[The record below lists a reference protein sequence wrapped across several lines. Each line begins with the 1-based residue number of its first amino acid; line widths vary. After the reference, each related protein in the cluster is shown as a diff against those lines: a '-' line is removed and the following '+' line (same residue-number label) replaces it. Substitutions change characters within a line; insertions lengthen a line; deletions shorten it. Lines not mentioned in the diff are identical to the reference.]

1 MKKDDFV
8 VRINDNWNDIEVGR
22 IYKIVRATSRGN
34 DLLINPTAFPHSE
47 YNGNNFEVIS
57 YEDLVRSLKKHQLV
71 QGTTFDKKQVKINNI
86 LYNIKDDWKLYIKI
100 LGVLIY
106 VKE

>member
-34 DLLINPTAFPHSE
+34 DLLINGDVI
-47 YNGNNFEVIS
+47 NGHKYHRN
-57 YEDLVRSLKKHQLV
+57 K
-71 QGTTFDKKQVKINNI
+71 
-86 LYNIKDDWKLYIKI
+86 W
-100 LGVLIY
+100 
-106 VKE
+106 